1 MQTCKHTTHSTI
13 DCSGART
20 KPSPRDAASM
30 ACNKHFSWIYLES
43 NTKKVNEGNLEV
55 TVCPWGQSKHI
66 FDNVRSTSPLPVWQL
81 QIHHRH
87 DGHQNMKN
95 RFLATAQAALQNTPY
110 DGISD
115 LMTLE
120 REKGIRLQDNMPRAS
135 GVDPDGVGV
144 QAWLATIYCAGHS
157 PEAGLDF
164 LKFLTNF
171 KKDMGELREMP
182 ACILTQQEEAW
193 PYDEMPKGW
202 TYKQIPHH
210 HIKPFSSKPPH
221 GRRHLLMHLQ
231 KEPQASGATYV
242 LTLRGDV
249 YSHRKNLKEMGMK
262 SQFMQLDNGRNDF
275 VQSMRIT
282 NTEPDKEMIRHL
294 LQQAVSETP
303 IYLMDQTNTTD
314 DTLVQWLQD
323 QPTIYLK
330 GSPKETR
337 TGSNA
342 QRPINEPPASQSQS
356 EPPPY

>member
-1 MQTCKHTTHSTI
+1 MRGSCLADHHPLPCRLGGVHCQVPDAGCELGGRTAGGAGPVAPAWPAQCWTSLFASVRGVSRHKPVTREDHRFRKHLAVAQPLREL
-13 DCSGART
+13 ART
-20 KPSPRDAASM
+20 Q
-30 ACNKHFSWIYLES
+30 
-43 NTKKVNEGNLEV
+43 NL
-55 TVCPWGQSKHI
+55 
-66 FDNVRSTSPLPVWQL
+66 R
-81 QIHHRH
+81 
-87 DGHQNMKN
+87 
-95 RFLATAQAALQNTPY
+95 
-110 DGISD
+110 
-115 LMTLE
+115 
-120 REKGIRLQDNMPRAS
+120 QD
-135 GVDPDGVGV
+135 
-144 QAWLATIYCAGHS
+144 
-157 PEAGLDF
+157 
-164 LKFLTNF
+164 
-171 KKDMGELREMP
+171 
-182 ACILTQQEEAW
+182 QQECQESQASAVLVLLLSSS
-193 PYDEMPKGW
+193 YS
-202 TYKQIPHH
+202 
-210 HIKPFSSKPPH
+210 FSSKPPH